1 MSIKKI
7 SGYSVK
13 LSEILGKGSFGSV
26 AYRLFRFIGAS
37 KMGPRKYA
45 PSKYYKNISVYHH

>member
-13 LSEILGKGSFGSV
+13 MSEILGKGSFGSV

-45 PSKYYKNISVYHH
+45 PSKY